1 MLPRFGANYA
11 CLRLPM
17 RQNDSLTE
25 GNIFRTLIQF
35 ALPVLL
41 ALFLQALYGG
51 VDLLVVGQFAET
63 ADVSGVATGS
73 MLMQTITGF
82 ITGLSMG
89 VTILVG
95 RRIGQ
100 QRPEDAGRAIGGGIF
115 FFLLLAVLFTG
126 GIVIGAEGLARFM
139 NAPEEAFAQ
148 TVTYIRICGA
158 GSLFILAY
166 NLLGSIFRGLGDSTT
181 PLITVAIACVL
192 NIFGDLFFVAVLD
205 MATAGAALA
214 TVLAQAVSV
223 LASLLL
229 IRRKT
234 LPFTFT
240 RHHIRFDREVIGTEL
255 RLGIPVG
262 LQDLLVGISFLV
274 IQMIINGIDVV
285 SSAGVGVAE
294 KICAFVMLVPSAY
307 MQSMAAFT
315 AQNRGAQ
322 KPERARKALG
332 YGIAT
337 SIAVGLVIA
346 YVSFFHGD
354 LLSRLFSKDP
364 AVIAASHNYL
374 RAYSIDCLLT
384 PFLFCF
390 IGYFNGC
397 GKTLF
402 VMLQGILGAFGVRVP
417 VVYFVSLIPGV
428 SLFQIGLGT
437 PASTTVQI
445 TLCLI
450 MFFHMNRKE
459 RAQLRPDL

>member
-1 MLPRFGANYA
+1 MKRSP
-11 CLRLPM
+11 
-17 RQNDSLTE
+17 SLTE
-25 GNIFRTLIQF
+25 GNIFRSLFQF

-73 MLMQTITGF
+73 MLMQTITSF

-95 RRIGQ
+95 RRIGE
-100 QRPEDAGRAIGGGIF
+100 RKPEEAGQAIGGGIF

-139 NAPEEAFAQ
+139 NAPEEAFVQ
-148 TVTYIRICGA
+148 TTTYIRICGA

-223 LASLLL
+223 FASLVL
-229 IRRKT
+229 IRRKP

-240 RHHIRFDREVIGTEL
+240 RHHIRFDRKVIGTEL
-255 RLGIPVG
+255 RLGLPVG

-274 IQMIINGIDVV
+274 IQMIVNGIDVI

-294 KICAFVMLVPSAY
+294 KLCAFVMLVPSAY

-322 KPERARKALG
+322 KPERARKALC
-332 YGIAT
+332 YGILT
-337 SIAVGLVIA
+337 SIAVGLVIG
-346 YVSFFHGD
+346 YFTFFHGD
-354 LLSRLFSKDP
+354 LLSRIFSKDA
-364 AVIAASHNYL
+364 AVIAASHSYL
-374 RAYSIDCLLT
+374 KAYAIDCLLT

-390 IGYFNGC
+390 TGYFNGC

-402 VMLQGILGAFGVRVP
+402 VMIQGILGAFGVRVP
-417 VVYFVSLIPGV
+417 VVYLVSLIPDI

-450 MFFHMNRKE
+450 MFFRMSRKE
-459 RAQLRPDL
+459 RNQLRPN

>member
-1 MLPRFGANYA
+1 MKRSS
-11 CLRLPM
+11 
-17 RQNDSLTE
+17 SLTE
-25 GNIFRTLIQF
+25 GNIFRSLFQF

-82 ITGLSMG
+82 ITGLTMG
-89 VTILVG
+89 ITILVG
-95 RRIGQ
+95 RRIGE
-100 QRPEDAGRAIGGGIF
+100 RKPEEAGRAIGGGIF
-115 FFLLLAVLFTG
+115 FFLLLAVVLTIA
-126 GIVIGAEGLARFM
+126 IVAGAESLARFM
-139 NAPEEAFAQ
+139 HAPEEAFAQ
-148 TVTYIRICGA
+148 TTTYIRICGA

-166 NLLGSIFRGLGDSTT
+166 NVLGSIFRGIGDSTT

-223 LASLLL
+223 LASLVF

-234 LPFTFT
+234 LPFSFS
-240 RHHIRFDREVIGTEL
+240 RRYIRFDRAVIGMEL
-255 RLGIPVG
+255 RLGLPVG

-274 IQMIINGIDVV
+274 IQMIVNGIDVV

-294 KICAFVMLVPSAY
+294 KLCAFVMLVPSAY

-322 KPERARKALG
+322 KPERAKKALG
-332 YGIAT
+332 YGILT
-337 SIAVGLVIA
+337 SIAVGFLIG
-346 YVSFFHGD
+346 YFTFFHGD
-354 LLSRLFSKDP
+354 LLSRIFSKDA
-364 AVIAASHNYL
+364 AVIAASHSYL
-374 RAYSIDCLLT
+374 KAYAIDCLLT

-390 IGYFNGC
+390 TGYFNGC

-402 VMLQGILGAFGVRVP
+402 VMIQGILGAFGVRVP
-417 VVYFVSLIPGV
+417 VVYLVSLIPGV

-437 PASTTVQI
+437 PASTIVQI

-450 MFFHMNRKE
+450 MFFYLSRKE
-459 RAQLRPDL
+459 REQLPYTP

>member
-1 MLPRFGANYA
+1 MKRAS
-11 CLRLPM
+11 
-17 RQNDSLTE
+17 SLTE
-25 GNIFRTLIQF
+25 GNIFRSLFQF

-82 ITGLSMG
+82 ITGLTMG
-89 VTILVG
+89 ITILVG
-95 RRIGQ
+95 RRIGE
-100 QRPEDAGRAIGGGIF
+100 RKPEEAGRAIGGGIF
-115 FFLLLAVLFTG
+115 FFLLLAVVLTIA
-126 GIVIGAEGLARFM
+126 IVAGAESLARFM
-139 NAPEEAFAQ
+139 HAPEEAFAQ
-148 TVTYIRICGA
+148 TTTYIRICGA

-166 NLLGSIFRGLGDSTT
+166 NVLGSIFRGIGDSTT

-223 LASLLL
+223 LASLVF

-234 LPFTFT
+234 LPFSFS
-240 RHHIRFDREVIGTEL
+240 RRYIRFDRAVIGMEL
-255 RLGIPVG
+255 RLGLPVG

-274 IQMIINGIDVV
+274 IQMIVNGIDVV

-294 KICAFVMLVPSAY
+294 KLCAFVMLVPSAY

-322 KPERARKALG
+322 KPERAKKALG
-332 YGIAT
+332 YGILT
-337 SIAVGLVIA
+337 SIAVGLVIG
-346 YVSFFHGD
+346 YFTFFHGD
-354 LLSRLFSKDP
+354 LLSRIFSKDT
-364 AVIAASHNYL
+364 AVIAASHSYL
-374 RAYSIDCLLT
+374 KAYAIDCLLT

-390 IGYFNGC
+390 TGYFNGC

-402 VMLQGILGAFGVRVP
+402 VMIQGILGAFGVRVP
-417 VVYFVSLIPGV
+417 VVYLVSLIPGV

-437 PASTTVQI
+437 PASTIVQI

-450 MFFHMNRKE
+450 MFFYLSRKE
-459 RAQLRPDL
+459 REQLPYTP